1 MHKSLKRLF
10 SIAMLLLFLFNV
22 VGYYLFFLG
31 LRYQANV
38 VMNQRLET
46 ADYKV
51 DETITFKV
59 PITVPYYADSKDY
72 ERVNGSFE
80 HHGEFFKFVKQ
91 KLERDT
97 LYIVCIKDRREKQ
110 IFNAMTDFVKLS
122 NDLPSSSQHTLK
134 LLGSL
139 IKDFVPTPSVNTHA
153 GQGSYLALN
162 FIPVQFNLLANDL
175 PVLSPPP
182 DQLV

>member
-1 MHKSLKRLF
+1 MKRLF

-38 VMNQRLET
+38 EMNQRLET
-46 ADYKV
+46 ADYRA
-51 DETITFKV
+51 DETITFKI
-59 PITVPYYADSKDY
+59 PITVPYYADHRDY

-80 HHGEFFKFVKQ
+80 RRGEFFKLVKQ

-97 LYIVCIKDRREKQ
+97 LYMVCIKDRQEKK

-122 NDLPSSSQHTLK
+122 NDLPASSQHTLK
-134 LLGSL
+134 LLGGF
-139 IKDFVPTPSVNTHA
+139 IKDYVPTPSVKTQA
-153 GQGSYLALN
+153 GPVETAALN
-162 FIPVQFNLLANDL
+162 FVPFQFNLLATDL
-175 PVLSPPP
+175 PVYSPPP
-182 DQLV
+182 DLLV